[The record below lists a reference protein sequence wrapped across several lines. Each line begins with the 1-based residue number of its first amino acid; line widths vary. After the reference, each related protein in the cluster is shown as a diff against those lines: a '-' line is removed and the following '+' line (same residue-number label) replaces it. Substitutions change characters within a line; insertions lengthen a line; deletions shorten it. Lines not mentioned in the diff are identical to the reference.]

1 MNFFFFRCCDRIPME
16 SIRGEAKMNKR
27 ELIYNA
33 VSGRKNEHLPYTF
46 WTHLSG
52 IDLDPV
58 LLAEKTYEFYKEY
71 DIDLIKTM
79 NNGMYAVEDFGCK
92 VDYSPI
98 ALGGVARIASTPI
111 NEPEDWQKIRPLELD
126 KCDALQR
133 ELYSLRL
140 LLEKVKDEDV
150 PVIFTVFSPFTT
162 ANKLSGNK
170 LLSHIREGAE
180 KDVHRALQI
189 ITDVTVDLVRKANE
203 MGVDGIFFASQM
215 SSHDMCS
222 EENFLKYGA
231 YYDKQILMAS
241 NGYCDTIHAH
251 GNNIMFDI
259 LKDYPI
265 DIFNWHCWESEPDL
279 RTAASMDK
287 CLMAGLVRGDIT
299 SRNFE
304 AIRHQISQCW
314 NTLHGHKHILS
325 PGCVIRYPLNAEA
338 LHFVDKAIKE
348 ITG

>member
-1 MNFFFFRCCDRIPME
+1 
-16 SIRGEAKMNKR
+16 MNKK

-33 VSGRKNEHLPYTF
+33 VAGRKNERLPYTF

-92 VDYSPI
+92 VDYSQI
-98 ALGGVARIASTPI
+98 ATGGVARIAATPV
-111 NEPEDWQKIRPLELD
+111 NEPGDWKNIRPLQLD

-133 ELYSLRL
+133 ELYSLKL
-140 LLEKVKDEDV
+140 LLEKVRDEDV

-162 ANKLSGNK
+162 ANKLSNNQ
-170 LLSHIREGAE
+170 LLKHIREGAQ
-180 KDVHRALQI
+180 KDVQRALQI

-215 SSHDMCS
+215 SSYDQCD
-222 EENFLKYGA
+222 EETFRKYGA
-231 YYDKQILMAS
+231 PYDRQILLAS
-241 NGYCDTIHAH
+241 DGYCDAIHAH
-251 GNNIMFDI
+251 GNNIMFDV

-279 RTAASMDK
+279 KTAAAMDK

-299 SRNFE
+299 NRNYE
-304 AIRHQISQCW
+304 ALRQQISECW
-314 NTLHGHKHILS
+314 NTLHGQKHILS
-325 PGCVIRYPLNAEA
+325 PGCVIRYPLDPQAM
-338 LHFVDKAIKE
+338 HYVKQAIGE